1 MECELCGAV
10 CMQNRDTHLM
20 LSHFD
25 FYGLFPSFQF
35 HFSTIFGCAIKS
47 KQNGD
52 QGKKTQL
59 NRTRPNQKT
68 RIKQHRLGSVWISF
82 NNRIDIPLNEHI
94 VCAVP

>member
-52 QGKKTQL
+52 QEKKTQL
-59 NRTRPNQKT
+59 NRTRPNASESKDQNKT
-68 RIKQHRLGSVWISF
+68 TSAGECLDFFQ
-82 NNRIDIPLNEHI
+82 
-94 VCAVP
+94 